1 MRRSTGDY
9 SYPYMALLS
18 LLSLWALKVA
28 VIRKGESVNND
39 KSAKGDIMKYI
50 MRYCESFRKFGLV
63 IHWELM
69 LNQRID

>member
-1 MRRSTGDY
+1 MRRSTGNY

-18 LLSLWALKVA
+18 LLSLWILVRAG
-28 VIRKGESVNND
+28 IRKGESVNND

-50 MRYCESFRKFGLV
+50 MWHCESFRKFGLV